1 MTSSS
6 VQNSFELVSLMA
18 LLKHNIPLYLTLA
31 RLHAPLTMFKEPL
44 PGSDK
49 VFVPDLSSRTEDI
62 KKLLET
68 IRTEPVIAQD
78 RVITKQLERVLFVI
92 EQGRKSELTPE
103 VANLCSRIDDL
114 ITGQMAYIISP
125 DKSAHYES
133 PFGRWGKV
141 PEAFPSAMDA
151 IEEAEKCF
159 ALGRNTACVFHCMAI
174 MDKGL
179 LAFGRHLRTGINPD
193 LDTWETIIGNIQG
206 ATNRK
211 RTSTSKAVW
220 KGVEAFYE
228 EALSDLR
235 AVKNAWRN
243 PTMHFRRTYTEEQA
257 AKAMDRVRDFM
268 IHLCGRVHERRR
280 SS

>member
-6 VQNSFELVSLMA
+6 VQNPFELVSLMA
-18 LLKHNIPLYLTLA
+18 LLKHNVPLYLTLA

-68 IRTEPVIAQD
+68 IRTEPVITQN

-92 EQGRKSELTPE
+92 EHGRKSELTPE
-103 VANLCSRIDDL
+103 VASLYSRLDDFL
-114 ITGQMAYIISP
+114 TGQTFYVISP
-125 DKSAHYES
+125 DKSQHYES
-133 PFGRWGKV
+133 PFEQWGKV

-159 ALGRNTACVFHCMAI
+159 ALGRNTACVFHCMAV

-179 LAFGRHLRTGINPD
+179 TALGRYLRTGINPD

-206 ATNRK
+206 AITRK
-211 RTSTSKAVW
+211 RTSMNKAAW
-220 KGVEAFYE
+220 KGVEAFYD
-228 EALSDLR
+228 EAVSDLR

-243 PTMHFRRTYTEEQA
+243 PTMHFRRTYT
-257 AKAMDRVRDFM
+257 DS
-268 IHLCGRVHERRR
+268 RRLKLGIGYGT
-280 SS
+280 S